1 VAGAEALISRHGKMK
16 PVNIVQ
22 ERRKQKMNS
31 DKNTPRLLGFMFL
44 FVVVAGLLSTLML
57 SPLNYSPLGPVD
69 DISETMINFSD
80 SPTMV
85 QMSIVGFLI
94 EAVAIVLL
102 TVLLFTTLR
111 KQNMIIARSAFG
123 LWIVEAVFLAVRE
136 MNAFSLLY
144 TGQEFVRAGTPDSSY
159 FQTLGSLFHELAQ
172 FSYDVQMVFYC
183 TGGILFYYLFLK
195 SKYVPKVL
203 SIWGI
208 IAASVALIGQ
218 LFVIFG
224 YDVPLYVFLPLLPFE
239 ISIGVWLMVKGFN
252 PSAIVSE
259 PA

>member
-1 VAGAEALISRHGKMK
+1 
-16 PVNIVQ
+16 
-22 ERRKQKMNS
+22 MNS

-44 FVVVAGLLSTLML
+44 FVVVAGLLSTLVL
-57 SPLNYSPLGPVD
+57 SPLNYTPLGPVEN
-69 DISETMINFSD
+69 ISETMISFSD
-80 SPTMV
+80 NPTMV

-102 TVLLFTTLR
+102 TVLLFTTLK
-111 KQNMIIARSAFG
+111 KQNKIIARWAFG
-123 LWIVEAVFLAVRE
+123 LWIIEAVFLAVRE
-136 MNAFSLLY
+136 INAFSLLY
-144 TGQEFVRAGTPDSSY
+144 TGQEFVKAGAPGSSY

-172 FSYDVQMVFYC
+172 YSYDVQMIFYC

-208 IAASVALIGQ
+208 LAASLGFVGE

-224 YDVPLYVFLPLLPFE
+224 YDVPLYVFLPVLPFE
-239 ISIGVWLMVKGFN
+239 ISIGVWLLVKGFN
-252 PSAIVSE
+252 PSAIASGY
-259 PA
+259 AKTDMK